1 MKRLLVCSL
10 AALLTLTGITA
21 AGAAAFPEKPITIVV
36 SSVAG
41 GGVDVSTR
49 FIASAGEKYLGV
61 PVVIENKPGGSS
73 LTGSA
78 EVAKA
83 KPDGYT
89 LISQTCAVY
98 TVAPHIYKTPY
109 DPMKAFIPIL
119 KTGNPCM
126 IMSAGPKAPAKTF
139 EEFVAYAKAN
149 PGKVTVGCAGLGDI
163 SGIQCARAFKAM
175 GIQVR
180 IVPFGGAAE
189 TCSNLL
195 GGHIMYGNISD
206 GVALPHFE
214 SGKLIPFFEFGGKPS
229 KYLKDMPTLDSL
241 GYPGASTPY
250 YRAIMAPAG
259 TPREVVDVLRTA
271 FLKMAEDPDVMKL
284 FDNIKASHTDFSN
297 DPEAIQ
303 KQVEE
308 EYAMFGDVVK
318 ELGISKK

>member
-1 MKRLLVCSL
+1 MKKAILCSVC
-10 AALLTLTGITA
+10 AALALVA
-21 AGAAAFPEKPITIVV
+21 FSSVAFAKFPEKPITVVV

-49 FIASAGEKYLGV
+49 FMATAGEKYLGV

-83 KPDGYT
+83 TPDGYT
-89 LISQTCAVY
+89 LISQTCTVY
-98 TVAPHIYKTPY
+98 TAAPHIYKTPY

-126 IMSAGPKAPAKTF
+126 IMCAGPKAPAKTF
-139 EEFVAYAKAN
+139 EGFIAYAKAN

-163 SGIQCARAFKAM
+163 SGIQCSRAFKAM
-175 GIQVR
+175 GIEVR
-180 IVPFGGAAE
+180 LVPFGGANE
-189 TCSNLL
+189 TCVNLL

-206 GVALPHFE
+206 STAKAHIE
-214 SGKLIPFFEFGGKPS
+214 SGKLIPFFEFGGTPS
-229 KYLKDMPTLDSL
+229 KYLKDMPTPDTL

-271 FLKMAEDPDVMKL
+271 FLQMAEDPEVAKL
-284 FDNIKASHTDFSN
+284 FDNIQASHENFSN

-303 KQVEE
+303 KQLEE
-308 EYAMFGDVVK
+308 EYAMFGKIVT
-318 ELGISKK
+318 ELGLSKK